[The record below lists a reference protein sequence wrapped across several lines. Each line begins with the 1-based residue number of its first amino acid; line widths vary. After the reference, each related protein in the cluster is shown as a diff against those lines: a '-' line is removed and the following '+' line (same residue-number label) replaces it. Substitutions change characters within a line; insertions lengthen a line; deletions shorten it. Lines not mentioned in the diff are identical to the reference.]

1 MENIYIII
9 ILNFIN
15 FILYGIDK
23 FKAKHDMWR
32 ISEKTLLTLSIMAG
46 FGGLIGMKIFHH
58 KTREKKF
65 YIANFIGILVT
76 IYMTQ
81 VL

>member
-1 MENIYIII
+1 MENIYIVI
-9 ILNFIN
+9 ILNLMN
-15 FILYGIDK
+15 FILYGLDK
-23 FKAKHDMWR
+23 FKAKHKMWR

-65 YIANFIGILVT
+65 YLANIIGIFVT
-76 IYMTQ
+76 IYFIKN
-81 VL
+81 